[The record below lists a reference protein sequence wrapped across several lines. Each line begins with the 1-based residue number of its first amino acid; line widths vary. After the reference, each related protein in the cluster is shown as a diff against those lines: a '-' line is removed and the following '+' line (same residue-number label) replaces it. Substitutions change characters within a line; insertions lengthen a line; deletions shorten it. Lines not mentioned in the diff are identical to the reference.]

1 MPKND
6 TDSPGDVSN
15 REVYAR
21 DMRVRAEE
29 IRTQR
34 LIDDIKY
41 WRERAEEVRTEAEFT
56 LQPITRTAL
65 LETAK
70 GYEALASQIEQRL
83 GEVGLPKSS

>member
-1 MPKND
+1 MPKHD
-6 TDSPGDVSN
+6 TASPGDVPN

-21 DMRVRAEE
+21 DMRIRAEE

-41 WRERAEEVRTEAEFT
+41 WRERAEDVLTEAEFT

-65 LETAK
+65 L
-70 GYEALASQIEQRL
+70 
-83 GEVGLPKSS
+83 